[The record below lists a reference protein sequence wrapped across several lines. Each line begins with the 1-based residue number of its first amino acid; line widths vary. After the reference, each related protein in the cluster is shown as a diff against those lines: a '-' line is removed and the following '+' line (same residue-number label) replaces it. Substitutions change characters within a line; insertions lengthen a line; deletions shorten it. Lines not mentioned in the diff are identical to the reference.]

1 MTEHNHHH
9 DILNNLNSQG
19 RALRQRI
26 PRGLPA
32 DLGN

>member
-19 RALRQRI
+19 RALRLRI
-26 PRGLPA
+26 PEA